1 VPGRAERRG
10 QQHRQ
15 QPGQPAAARQQRHG
29 HGAWCAGERVQ
40 VHVRGHMRA
49 RGHVMPA
56 AEGGCARKA
65 RGVLSYSLL
74 SG

>member
-1 VPGRAERRG
+1 MRARG
-10 QQHRQ
+10 HVM
-15 QPGQPAAARQQRHG
+15 PAAEG
-29 HGAWCAGERVQ
+29 G
-40 VHVRGHMRA
+40 GHMRA